1 MKKIFSSIIATAI
14 LGSSAYAITIDE
26 ASVKAHF
33 VGFKMTKKLG
43 VPGVIDDAKFEFSKT
58 SGSVVD
64 ILNGTKASMDF
75 ANENTKDKIRENNI
89 HRTYIANLKNSKI
102 EASLKDVKGDETSGS
117 ATGVITFN
125 DITKEI
131 PMTYS
136 VTDGKLVVKGV
147 INMNTDFNTT
157 EAFTALSTDK
167 QISALHGK
175 KTHEEVEIYFDV
187 DVK

>member
-1 MKKIFSSIIATAI
+1 MKKLFSSIIATAI
-14 LGSSAYAITIDE
+14 LSSGAYAINIDE

-33 VGFKMTKKLG
+33 VGFKMAKKLG
-43 VPGVIDDAKFEFSKT
+43 VPGVIDDAKFEFGKT

-64 ILNGTKASMDF
+64 ILNEVKASLDF

-102 EASLKDVKGDETSGS
+102 EASLKDAKGDETNGS
-117 ATGVITFN
+117 VTGVITFN
-125 DITKEI
+125 DVTKEI

-136 VTDGKLVVKGV
+136 VADGKLVVKGE
-147 INMNTDFNTT
+147 INMRTDFNT
-157 EAFTALSTDK
+157 EVAYIALSTDK
-167 QISALHGK
+167 QIAALHGK
-175 KTHEEVEIYFDV
+175 KTWEEVEIYFDV

>member
-1 MKKIFSSIIATAI
+1 MKKILSSLVAMAI

-33 VGFKMTKKLG
+33 TGFKLEKKLG
-43 VPGVIDDAKFEFSKT
+43 VNGVIDGATFKFAKNE
-58 SGSVVD
+58 GSVVE
-64 ILNGTKASMDF
+64 ILEGVIATMDF
-75 ANENTKDKIRENNI
+75 ANENTNDKIREKNI
-89 HRTYIANLKNSKI
+89 HRTYIANLEDSKI
-102 EASLKDVKGDETSGS
+102 EASLKDVKGDDNEGT

-125 DITKEI
+125 KITKEI
-131 PMTYS
+131 PMTYKVS
-136 VTDGKLVVKGV
+136 DGKLVVKGE
-147 INMNTDFNTT
+147 INMRTDFNT
-157 EAFTALSTDK
+157 EKSFIALSTDK